1 MIDQKYLRLGLCGL
15 ARAHTVNAMVGHLGA
30 AVVAGYFIGEE
41 MPELDEQVFASIEKK
56 LDCILRG
63 GERIWYNPEK
73 TGISIPELFE
83 PFSDGSAVPV
93 EIAPISTAL
102 ANNISSL
109 HESGHNVIFSSIAI
123 RALHDHSQFA
133 TDSIVGGIEK
143 LIAMFN
149 NLGPGSGYYGKD
161 RGRIPGNMV
170 VLDDQCDFP
179 PYRDQQE
186 MVEVVIDELIRSGAV
201 RKQGFGGLFHI
212 INHAAALT
220 ELLRFGYK
228 KLARQG
234 LASHHHHLR
243 LWRSLPDVEQ
253 ELGPLKA
260 AKHDP
265 WTPEF
270 WQDADSHQWSA
281 HLTHR
286 IKTMYGLSR
295 LLRFIESDE
304 KRKQAEAK
312 FRYLMA

>member
-1 MIDQKYLRLGLCGL
+1 MIDQKYLRLGLCAL
-15 ARAHTVNAMVGHLGA
+15 ARAHTVNAMAGHLGA

-41 MPELDEQVFASIEKK
+41 LPELDEQVYASIEKE
-56 LDCILRG
+56 LDCIMQG
-63 GERIWYNPEK
+63 DERIWYDADK

-83 PFSDGSAVPV
+83 AFPYGSAVPV
-93 EIAPISTAL
+93 EIASIASAL
-102 ANNISSL
+102 AVNVSSL

-123 RALHDHSQFA
+123 RALHDHSRFA

-143 LIAMFN
+143 LIARFN
-149 NLGPGSGYYGKD
+149 SLGPGYGYYGKD
-161 RGRIPGNMV
+161 RGRIPGNRV
-170 VLDDQCDFP
+170 ALEDQSDFL
-179 PYRDQQE
+179 PYRDLQG
-186 MVEVVIDELIRSGAV
+186 MVEIVIDELIQSGAV

-220 ELLRFGYK
+220 ELSRFGYK

-234 LASHHHHLR
+234 LAIHHHHLR

-260 AKHDP
+260 AIHDP
-265 WTPEF
+265 RTPEY
-270 WQDADSHQWSA
+270 WQEADSHQWSA

-286 IKTMYGLSR
+286 IKTFYGLSI
-295 LLRFIESDE
+295 LLRFIESGE